1 LGQIE
6 LKEVQP
12 MECKMGTLYVIA
24 TPIGNLE
31 DISLRALRIL
41 KEVDAVACEDTRRTL
56 KLLNAYK
63 IQKRLISY
71 YQPIEG
77 RKSPLI
83 LALLKGG
90 KDIALVSD
98 SGTPGLSDPG
108 FRLIREA
115 VQEGMTVVPVPG
127 ASAVATALSAAGLP
141 TDRFLFL
148 GFPPPKR
155 EATRKLLVSLKE
167 ERATLVFYLP
177 TRKIA
182 EFLLLLE
189 EALGTRQVVIARE
202 LTKIHEEFIRGE
214 ARELLSRMGEKKLK
228 GEATV
233 LVQGRR

>member
-1 LGQIE
+1 
-6 LKEVQP
+6 
-12 MECKMGTLYVIA
+12 MENKKGTLYVIA

-71 YQPIEG
+71 YQPKEG

-98 SGTPGLSDPG
+98 SGTPGVSDPG

-127 ASAVATALSAAGLP
+127 ASAVAAALSAAGLP

-155 EATRKLLVSLKE
+155 EATRKLLLSLKE
-167 ERATLVFYLP
+167 ERSTLVFYLP

-214 ARELLSRMGEKKLK
+214 ARELLTRIGEKKLK

>member
-1 LGQIE
+1 
-6 LKEVQP
+6 
-12 MECKMGTLYVIA
+12 MENKKGTLYVIA

-71 YQPIEG
+71 YQPKEG

-98 SGTPGLSDPG
+98 SGTPGVSDPG

-127 ASAVATALSAAGLP
+127 ASAVAAALSAAGLP

-155 EATRKLLVSLKE
+155 EATRKLLLSLKE
-167 ERATLVFYLP
+167 ERSTLVFYLP

-214 ARELLSRMGEKKLK
+214 ARELLSRIGEKKLK

>member
-1 LGQIE
+1 
-6 LKEVQP
+6 
-12 MECKMGTLYVIA
+12 MENKTGTLYVIA

-71 YQPIEG
+71 YQPKEG

-115 VQEGMTVVPVPG
+115 VQEGMTVVPIPG
-127 ASAVATALSAAGLP
+127 ASAVAAALSAAGLP

-167 ERATLVFYLP
+167 ERSTLVFYLP

-214 ARELLSRMGEKKLK
+214 ARELLSRIGEKKLK

>member
-1 LGQIE
+1 
-6 LKEVQP
+6 

-71 YQPIEG
+71 YQPKEG

-90 KDIALVSD
+90 KDVALVSD
-98 SGTPGLSDPG
+98 AGTPGLSDPG

-127 ASAVATALSAAGLP
+127 ASAVAAALSAAGLP

-167 ERATLVFYLP
+167 ERSTLVFYLP

-189 EALGTRQVVIARE
+189 EVLGSRRVVIARE

-214 ARELLSRMGEKKLK
+214 AGELLGRIGEKKLK

-233 LVQGRR
+233 LVQGQR

>member
-1 LGQIE
+1 
-6 LKEVQP
+6 
-12 MECKMGTLYVIA
+12 MENKRGTLYVIA

-71 YQPIEG
+71 YQPKEG

-83 LALLKGG
+83 LALLKEG

-127 ASAVATALSAAGLP
+127 ASAVAAALSAAGLP

-189 EALGTRQVVIARE
+189 EALGTRQVAIARE

-214 ARELLSRMGEKKLK
+214 ARELLTRIGEKKLK

>member
-1 LGQIE
+1 
-6 LKEVQP
+6 
-12 MECKMGTLYVIA
+12 MENKRGILYVIA

-41 KEVDAVACEDTRRTL
+41 KQVDAVACEDTRRTL

-71 YQPIEG
+71 YQPKEAQ
-77 RKSPLI
+77 KSPLI

-108 FRLIREA
+108 FRLVREA

-148 GFPPPKR
+148 GFPSPKR

-167 ERATLVFYLP
+167 ERSTLVFYLP

-182 EFLLLLE
+182 EFLLLLD

-214 ARELLSRMGEKKLK
+214 ARELLSRIGGKKLK

>member
-1 LGQIE
+1 
-6 LKEVQP
+6 
-12 MECKMGTLYVIA
+12 MENKRGILYVIA

-63 IQKRLISY
+63 IQKSLISY
-71 YQPIEG
+71 YQPREG
-77 RKSPLI
+77 QKSPLI
-83 LALLKGG
+83 LALLKAG

-115 VQEGMTVVPVPG
+115 VQEGLTVVPVPG

-155 EATRKLLVSLKE
+155 ERTRKLLASLKE
-167 ERATLVFYLP
+167 ERSTLVFYLP

-182 EFLLLLE
+182 EFLTLLE

-214 ARELLSRMGEKKLK
+214 SRELISRIGEKKLK